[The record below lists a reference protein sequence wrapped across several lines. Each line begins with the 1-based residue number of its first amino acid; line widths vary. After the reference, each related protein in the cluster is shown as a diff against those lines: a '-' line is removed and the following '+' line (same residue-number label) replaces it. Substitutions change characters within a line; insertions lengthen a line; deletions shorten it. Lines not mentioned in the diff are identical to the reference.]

1 MGRALSFD
9 NGLVSFEVNGIPDAV
24 RFNPTD
30 TDFFRRLYATFE
42 DIDRLCEQY
51 KLRVNVIDA
60 NDLKA
65 QYNLM
70 VDLDKDI
77 TDRIDTVFGD
87 PGLSARIFTID
98 GLSISPNALAGGLPI
113 WANFLLAVLEERE
126 DAFKEQEK
134 LSKSRMDKYLK
145 KYKK

>member
-1 MGRALSFD
+1 MGRSLSFD

-30 TDFFRRLYATFE
+30 TDFFRRLYTTFE

-51 KLRVNVIDA
+51 KLRVSTLDA
-60 NDLKA
+60 NDPKA
-65 QYNLM
+65 QYKLM
-70 VDLDKDI
+70 MELDKDI
-77 TDRIDTVFGD
+77 TDRIDTAFAD

-98 GLSISPNALAGGLPI
+98 GLSISPNALAGGLPV
-113 WANFLLAVLEERE
+113 WANFLLAVLDERE

>member
-1 MGRALSFD
+1 MGRTLSFD

-113 WANFLLAVLEERE
+113 WSNFLLAVLEERE